1 MKIEPIESLEQVKI
15 ILMSSDLPTED
26 IVSPSCV
33 QFFGIF
39 EDTNLLAIIGLEL
52 YGNVGLLRSLA
63 VLPTSQHSGLGN
75 RLVKHAE
82 SVAMQN
88 GVEQLYLLTTTA
100 EAYFLQQGYNSA
112 SRDEAPEAIKAT
124 SQFAGL
130 CPDSAAFLSK
140 TLGN

>member
-1 MKIEPIESLEQVKI
+1 MKIEPIESIEQVKR

-33 QFFGIF
+33 QFFGIL

-63 VLPTSQHSGLGN
+63 VLPTSQQAGLGK

-100 EAYFLQQGYNSA
+100 ESYFLQQGYNPT
-112 SRDEAPEAIKAT
+112 SRDDAPEAIKAT

-130 CPDSAAFLSK
+130 CPDSAAFLAK

>member
-33 QFFGIF
+33 QFFGIL

-63 VLPTSQHSGLGN
+63 VLPTS
-75 RLVKHAE
+75 
-82 SVAMQN
+82 
-88 GVEQLYLLTTTA
+88 
-100 EAYFLQQGYNSA
+100 
-112 SRDEAPEAIKAT
+112 
-124 SQFAGL
+124 
-130 CPDSAAFLSK
+130 
-140 TLGN
+140 

>member
-33 QFFGIF
+33 QFFGIL

-112 SRDEAPEAIKAT
+112 SRDEAPHAIKAT
-124 SQFAGL
+124 SQFSGL